1 MEGAMRFDEKT
12 KEKLDS
18 VASTMFNARQSMQ
31 WRSEQI
37 ENQRRQF
44 EDDKRRAEQA
54 EMQLAEMLDGVADGS
69 VICLGDRFYHFEN
82 GQLEDIDASVFR

>member
-1 MEGAMRFDEKT
+1 MRFDDKT

-18 VASTMFNARQSMQ
+18 LAMTMFHARQSMQ

-37 ENQRRQF
+37 ETQRRQF
-44 EDDKRRAEQA
+44 EDDKRRAEEA
-54 EMQLAEMLDGVADGS
+54 ELQLADLLNGVADGS
-69 VICLGDRFYHFEN
+69 VLCLADRFYHFEN